1 MRSQRKPSGGL
12 VASRSLLSLLVV
24 SLLGLTGC
32 TGRTKLRGPAP
43 KVNQSF
49 RTETV
54 MVMDNGQ
61 VEIDSTIARTYRGRR
76 YAPPGTPEPV
86 RGSYSMREATT
97 LDVTILAVDGRQVVE
112 RRVKVASDE
121 SRHTMSFD
129 GSPEEDWTQGSLVG
143 RTVLQRFADGFTKS
157 TLEGEEPTLEQ
168 ETALAELEPIVNDDE
183 VYPRRSVKPGF
194 AWTIT
199 DQAVLQRILGDRRTK
214 VTKGSMAMTFERL
227 VSFQVQPCALIR
239 TVIDMDG
246 SMPGDD
252 GTNVG
257 IKLKTDG
264 LSHRSLET
272 GYDLSETSSGT
283 VTLSKTLRVDGEA
296 VRVKIAGPITVESTT
311 KPL

>member
-1 MRSQRKPSGGL
+1 MR
-12 VASRSLLSLLVV
+12 ASRRRSRGTIAPRSLLALLVV
-24 SLLGLTGC
+24 SLLVLTGC
-32 TGRTKLRGPAP
+32 TGRTKLRGPDP

-54 MVMDNGQ
+54 LVMDNGQ
-61 VEIDSTIARTYRGRR
+61 VEIDSTNARTNRGRR

-86 RGSYSMREATT
+86 RGTYSMREATT
-97 LDVTILAVDGRQVVE
+97 LDVTFLAVDGRQVVE
-112 RRVKVASDE
+112 RRVKVVSDE

-129 GSPEEDWTQGSLVG
+129 GSPEEDWTQGPLVG

-157 TLEGEEPTLEQ
+157 TLEGEVPTLEQ
-168 ETALAELEPIVNDDE
+168 ETALAELDPIVNDDE

-252 GTNVG
+252 GTDVG
-257 IKLKTDG
+257 IKLKTEG
-264 LSHRSLET
+264 LSHRSLES
-272 GYDLSETSSGT
+272 GHDLSETASGSLA
-283 VTLSKTLRVDGEA
+283 LSRTIRVDGTP
-296 VRVKIAGPITVESTT
+296 VRVKIVGPITVESTT
-311 KPL
+311 RPL